1 MASEDGPGNTTA
13 DSGGGPGDSASQYMG
28 GFGGAPNDDP
38 GQTWDSTTGPFS
50 GDSAAQYSN
59 PLNAQ
64 VVNRS
69 GRYQSEAQE

>member
-1 MASEDGPGNTTA
+1 
-13 DSGGGPGDSASQYMG
+13 MG

-38 GQTWDSTTGPFS
+38 NQTWASTTGPFS
-50 GDSAAQYSN
+50 DDSAAQYSN